1 MQVNYYSINSFAK
14 TTTGGNPAAVVLDS
28 ERFTKD
34 EMLKIANRIG
44 FSETAFVFK
53 SNKADFE
60 VRFFTPKAEVD
71 LCGHATIG
79 LFSVLSN
86 LNKIKSGKYKILT
99 KAGILEI
106 KVEKDGSIM
115 MEQRNPIFSQIIN
128 TKEIIESLNIKEKEL
143 IKDYPCQIVSTGL
156 RDIIIPI
163 KNISILNSINPNF
176 DKIKDISKKYNVIGY
191 HLFALSDSNNIIASC
206 RNFAPLYEINEE
218 AATGTSSGALACY
231 LYKYGIIDKTK
242 EILLEQGIYM
252 NKPSLIKVNLEIK
265 TEKIN
270 KVVVGGFAL
279 DLLLNKI
286 SIE

>member
-1 MQVNYYSINSFAK
+1 LQVNYYSINSFAK

-28 ERFTKD
+28 ERFSKE

-53 SNKADFE
+53 TNKADFE

-79 LFSVLSN
+79 LFSILFT
-86 LNKIKSGKYKILT
+86 LKMIKKGKYKILT

-106 KVEKDGSIM
+106 KVEKDGSIF
-115 MEQRNPIFSQIIN
+115 MEQTTPIFSNIIN
-128 TKEIIESLNIKEKEL
+128 KEEIIDSLRIKEEDL
-143 IKDYPCQIVSTGL
+143 INDLPCQIVSTGL
-156 RDIIIPI
+156 RDIIIPV

-191 HLFALSDSNNIIASC
+191 HLFALSDSNNIVASC

-218 AATGTSSGALACY
+218 AATGTSNGALACY
-231 LYKYGIIDKTK
+231 LYKYGIIDKTE
-242 EILLEQGIYM
+242 EILLEQGISM

-265 TEKIN
+265 NKIIN
-270 KVVVGGFAL
+270 KVEVGGLAL
-279 DLLLNKI
+279 NLQLEEI
-286 SIE
+286 SI

>member
-34 EMLKIANRIG
+34 EMLKIANSIG

-106 KVEKDGSIM
+106 KVEKDGSIF
-115 MEQRNPIFSQIIN
+115 MEQTTPIFSNIIN
-128 TKEIIESLNIKEKEL
+128 TEEIIDSLRIKKEDL
-143 IKDYPCQIVSTGL
+143 INELPCQIVSTGL
-156 RDIIIPI
+156 KDIIIPV
-163 KNISILNSINPNF
+163 KDISILNSINPNF

-231 LYKYGIIDKTK
+231 LYKYGVIDKTE
-242 EILLEQGIYM
+242 EILLEQGISM
-252 NKPSLIKVNLEIK
+252 NKSSLIKANLEIK
-265 TEKIN
+265 NKKIN
-270 KVVVGGFAL
+270 KVLVGGLAL
-279 DLLLNKI
+279 NLKLEEI
-286 SIE
+286 SI